1 EARRADGTAE
11 PARAPRGHPRGALRC
26 GGSLSR
32 RCRQSDAAAHR
43 ARPGGPVPRGGGG
56 AGAVPSEG
64 TAGRGGPG
72 ERRGKR
78 ERERERNN
86 KKKNGSRRRSRPR
99 RPCVWTGAFRY
110 SRGDYSQMAWIRH
123 RVSTI
128 KHINSGMCFGED
140 CQQALCR

>member
-72 ERRGKR
+72 ERRGTR
-78 ERERERNN
+78 EV
-86 KKKNGSRRRSRPR
+86 RRRR
-99 RPCVWTGAFRY
+99 RRTASKQDRQKRAADAAAGQGARRFGGARAAMEVA
-110 SRGDYSQMAWIRH
+110 GRH
-123 RVSTI
+123 CY
-128 KHINSGMCFGED
+128 G
-140 CQQALCR
+140 

>member
-72 ERRGKR
+72 ERRGRTR
-78 ERERERNN
+78 EV
-86 KKKNGSRRRSRPR
+86 RRRR
-99 RPCVWTGAFRY
+99 RRTASKQDRQKRAADAAAGQGARRFGGARAAMEVA
-110 SRGDYSQMAWIRH
+110 GRH
-123 RVSTI
+123 CY
-128 KHINSGMCFGED
+128 G
-140 CQQALCR
+140 